1 MNIVETKNLT
11 KYYDKKCAVDNINF
25 VIEKGEIFG
34 LLGPNGAGKTTT
46 VSMLSCLIKPTNG
59 DARICGYSILS
70 QSLEVKKRIGVVP
83 QEIALYSTL
92 TARENLYFWG
102 QMYGLYGK
110 NLKNKVDE
118 VLEIVSLKDRENDL
132 IKKYSGGMKRR
143 INIAVGLLP
152 SPELLILDE
161 PTVGVDPQSRINIL
175 ETLKNLN
182 SNGLTIL
189 YTSHY
194 MEEVEFLC
202 HKIAIMDLGKI
213 IALGSLNE
221 LRILVGE
228 KDKIIFSTIN
238 DIKENIKEKLSK
250 IEGVDK
256 LNITDKSLEILT
268 LRGRKILPEI
278 TKILWDEGI
287 RIKSVEIKEPDLET
301 LFLSLTGKTLRE

>member
-1 MNIVETKNLT
+1 MNVVETKNLT
-11 KYYDKKCAVDNINF
+11 KFYGKECAVDKINF
-25 VIEKGEIFG
+25 SINKGEIFG

-46 VSMLSCLIKPTNG
+46 VSMFSCLIKPTDG
-59 DARICGYSILS
+59 DAIICGYSILS
-70 QSLEVKKRIGVVP
+70 KSLDVKKRIGVVP
-83 QEIALYSTL
+83 QDVALYPTL
-92 TARENLYFWG
+92 TAKENLIFWG
-102 QMYGLYGK
+102 QMYGFYGK
-110 NLKNKVDE
+110 NLKNRVDE
-118 VLEIVSLKDRENDL
+118 VLEIVSLKDRQNDL

-143 INIAVGLLP
+143 INIAVGLLA

-182 SNGLTIL
+182 SRGLTIL

-202 HKIAIMDLGKI
+202 NTIAIMDLGKI
-213 IALGSLNE
+213 IAFGNLNE

-238 DIKENIKEKLSK
+238 DIKEDIKIKISK
-250 IEGVDK
+250 IQEVDK
-256 LNITDKSLEILT
+256 INIFEKSLEVLT
-268 LRGRKILPEI
+268 LQGRKILPEV

-287 RIKSVEIKEPDLET
+287 RVKSVEIKEPDLET

>member
-1 MNIVETKNLT
+1 MNVVETKNLT
-11 KYYDKKCAVDNINF
+11 KFYGKECAVDKINF
-25 VIEKGEIFG
+25 SINKGEIFG

-46 VSMLSCLIKPTNG
+46 VSMFSCLIKPTDG
-59 DARICGYSILS
+59 DAIICGYSILS
-70 QSLEVKKRIGVVP
+70 KSLDVKKRIGVVP
-83 QEIALYSTL
+83 QDIALYPTL
-92 TARENLYFWG
+92 TAKENLIFWG
-102 QMYGLYGK
+102 QMYGFYGK
-110 NLKNKVDE
+110 DLKNRVDE
-118 VLEIVSLKDRENDL
+118 VLEIVSLKDRQNDL

-143 INIAVGLLP
+143 INIAVGLLA

-182 SNGLTIL
+182 SSGLTIL

-202 HKIAIMDLGKI
+202 NTIAIMDLGKI

-238 DIKENIKEKLSK
+238 DIKEDVKFKISK
-250 IEGVDK
+250 IQEVDK
-256 LNITDKSLEILT
+256 INIFEKSLEVLT
-268 LRGRKILPEI
+268 LQGRKILPEV

-287 RIKSVEIKEPDLET
+287 RVKSVEIKEPDLET

>member
-1 MNIVETKNLT
+1 MNVVETKNLT
-11 KYYDKKCAVDNINF
+11 KFYGKECAVDKINF
-25 VIEKGEIFG
+25 SIKKGEIFG

-46 VSMLSCLIKPTNG
+46 VSMLSCLIKPTDG
-59 DARICGYSILS
+59 DAIICGYSILS
-70 QSLEVKKRIGVVP
+70 KSLDVKKKIGVVP
-83 QEIALYSTL
+83 QDIALYPTL
-92 TARENLYFWG
+92 TAKENLIFWG
-102 QMYGLYGK
+102 QMYGFYGK
-110 NLKNKVDE
+110 DLKNRVDE
-118 VLEIVSLKDRENDL
+118 VLEIVSLKDRQNDL

-143 INIAVGLLP
+143 INIAVGLLA

-202 HKIAIMDLGKI
+202 KTIAIMDLGKI

-238 DIKENIKEKLSK
+238 DIKEDIKYKISK
-250 IEGVDK
+250 IQEVDK
-256 LNITDKSLEILT
+256 INIFEKSLEVLT
-268 LRGRKILPEI
+268 LQGRKILPEV

-287 RIKSVEIKEPDLET
+287 RVKSVEIKEPDLET

>member
-1 MNIVETKNLT
+1 MNVVETKNLT
-11 KYYDKKCAVDNINF
+11 KFYGKECAVDKINF
-25 VIEKGEIFG
+25 SINKGEIFG

-46 VSMLSCLIKPTNG
+46 VSMFSCLIKPTDG
-59 DARICGYSILS
+59 DAIICGYSILS
-70 QSLEVKKRIGVVP
+70 KSLDVKKRIGVVP
-83 QEIALYSTL
+83 QDIALYPTL
-92 TARENLYFWG
+92 TAKENLIFWG
-102 QMYGLYGK
+102 QMYGFYGK
-110 NLKNKVDE
+110 NLKNRVDE
-118 VLEIVSLKDRENDL
+118 VLEIVSLKDRQNDL

-143 INIAVGLLP
+143 INIAVGLLA

-182 SNGLTIL
+182 SSGLTIL

-202 HKIAIMDLGKI
+202 NTIAIMDLGKI

-238 DIKENIKEKLSK
+238 DIKEDIKNKISK
-250 IEGVDK
+250 IQEVDK
-256 LNITDKSLEILT
+256 INIFEKSLEVLT
-268 LRGRKILPEI
+268 LQGRKILPEV

-287 RIKSVEIKEPDLET
+287 RVKSVEIKEPDLET

>member
-1 MNIVETKNLT
+1 MNVVETKNLT
-11 KYYDKKCAVDNINF
+11 KFYGKECAVDKINF
-25 VIEKGEIFG
+25 SINKGEIFG

-46 VSMLSCLIKPTNG
+46 VSMFSCLIKPTDG
-59 DARICGYSILS
+59 DAIICGYSILS
-70 QSLEVKKRIGVVP
+70 KSLDVKKRIGVVP
-83 QEIALYSTL
+83 QDIALYPTL
-92 TARENLYFWG
+92 TAKENLIFWG
-102 QMYGLYGK
+102 QMYGFYGK
-110 NLKNKVDE
+110 NLKNRVDE
-118 VLEIVSLKDRENDL
+118 VLEIVSLKDRQNDL

-143 INIAVGLLP
+143 INIAVGLLA

-182 SNGLTIL
+182 SSGLTIL

-202 HKIAIMDLGKI
+202 NTIAIMDLGKI
-213 IALGSLNE
+213 IAFGNLNE

-238 DIKENIKEKLSK
+238 DIKEDIKIKISK
-250 IEGVDK
+250 IQEVDK
-256 LNITDKSLEILT
+256 INIFEKSLEVLT
-268 LRGRKILPEI
+268 LQGRKILPEV

-287 RIKSVEIKEPDLET
+287 RVKSVEIKEPDLET

>member
-1 MNIVETKNLT
+1 MNVVETKNLT
-11 KYYDKKCAVDNINF
+11 KFYGNECAVDKINF
-25 VIEKGEIFG
+25 SIKKGEIFG

-59 DARICGYSILS
+59 DAIICGYSILS
-70 QSLEVKKRIGVVP
+70 KSLDVKKRIGVVP
-83 QEIALYSTL
+83 QDIALYPTL
-92 TARENLYFWG
+92 TAKENLIFWG
-102 QMYGLYGK
+102 QMYGFYGK
-110 NLKNKVDE
+110 DLKSRVDK
-118 VLEIVSLKDRENDL
+118 VLEIVSLKDRQNDL

-143 INIAVGLLP
+143 INIAVGLLA

-202 HKIAIMDLGKI
+202 KTIAIMDLGKI
-213 IALGSLNE
+213 IAFGSLNE

-238 DIKENIKEKLSK
+238 DIKEDIKYKISK
-250 IEGVDK
+250 IQEVDK
-256 LNITDKSLEILT
+256 INIFEKSLEVLT
-268 LRGRKILPEI
+268 LQGRKILPEV

-287 RIKSVEIKEPDLET
+287 RVKSVEIKEPDLET

>member
-1 MNIVETKNLT
+1 MNVVETKNLT
-11 KYYDKKCAVDNINF
+11 KFYGKECAVDKINF
-25 VIEKGEIFG
+25 SINKGEIFG

-46 VSMLSCLIKPTNG
+46 VSMFSCLIKPTDG
-59 DARICGYSILS
+59 DAIICGYSILS
-70 QSLEVKKRIGVVP
+70 KSLDVKKRIGVVP
-83 QEIALYSTL
+83 QDIALYPTL
-92 TARENLYFWG
+92 TAKENLIFWG
-102 QMYGLYGK
+102 QMYGFYGK
-110 NLKNKVDE
+110 NLKNRVDE
-118 VLEIVSLKDRENDL
+118 VLEIVSLKDRQNDL

-143 INIAVGLLP
+143 INIAVGLLA

-182 SNGLTIL
+182 SSGLTIL

-202 HKIAIMDLGKI
+202 NTIAIMDLGKI

-238 DIKENIKEKLSK
+238 DIKEDVKFKISK
-250 IEGVDK
+250 IQEVDK
-256 LNITDKSLEILT
+256 INIFEKSLEVLT
-268 LRGRKILPEI
+268 LQGRKILPEV

-287 RIKSVEIKEPDLET
+287 RVKSVEIKEPDLET

>member
-1 MNIVETKNLT
+1 MNVVETKNLT
-11 KYYDKKCAVDNINF
+11 KFYGKECAVDKINF
-25 VIEKGEIFG
+25 SINKGEIFG

-46 VSMLSCLIKPTNG
+46 VSMFSCLIKPTDG
-59 DARICGYSILS
+59 DAIICGYSILS
-70 QSLEVKKRIGVVP
+70 KSLDVKKRIGVVP
-83 QEIALYSTL
+83 QDVALYPTL
-92 TARENLYFWG
+92 TAKENLIFWG
-102 QMYGLYGK
+102 QMYGFYGK
-110 NLKNKVDE
+110 NLKNRVDE
-118 VLEIVSLKDRENDL
+118 VLEIVSLKDRQNDL

-143 INIAVGLLP
+143 INIAVGLLA

-182 SNGLTIL
+182 SSGLTIL

-202 HKIAIMDLGKI
+202 NTIAIMDLGKI
-213 IALGSLNE
+213 IAFGNLNE

-238 DIKENIKEKLSK
+238 DIKEDIKIKISK
-250 IEGVDK
+250 IQEVDK
-256 LNITDKSLEILT
+256 INIFEKSLEVLT
-268 LRGRKILPEI
+268 LQGRKILPEV

-287 RIKSVEIKEPDLET
+287 RVKSVEIKEPDLET

>member
-1 MNIVETKNLT
+1 MNVVETKNLT
-11 KYYDKKCAVDNINF
+11 KFYGKECAVDKINF
-25 VIEKGEIFG
+25 SINKGEIFG

-46 VSMLSCLIKPTNG
+46 VSMFSCLIKPTDG
-59 DARICGYSILS
+59 DAIICGYSILS
-70 QSLEVKKRIGVVP
+70 KSLDVKKRIGVVP
-83 QEIALYSTL
+83 QDIALYPTL
-92 TARENLYFWG
+92 TAKENLIFWG
-102 QMYGLYGK
+102 QMYGFYGK
-110 NLKNKVDE
+110 NLKNRVDE
-118 VLEIVSLKDRENDL
+118 VLEIVSLKDRQNDL

-143 INIAVGLLP
+143 INIAVGLLA

-182 SNGLTIL
+182 SSGLTIL

-202 HKIAIMDLGKI
+202 NTIAIMDLGKI
-213 IALGSLNE
+213 IAFGNLNE

-238 DIKENIKEKLSK
+238 DIKEDIKIKISK
-250 IEGVDK
+250 IQEVDK
-256 LNITDKSLEILT
+256 INIFEKSLEVLT
-268 LRGRKILPEI
+268 LQGRKILPEV

-287 RIKSVEIKEPDLET
+287 RVKSVEIK
-301 LFLSLTGKTLRE
+301 